1 MAFDRDFVPTPD
13 VPLSLHVRRHGP
25 VQSVY
30 GPIDCLPRIT
40 AYNLYNIHQVVHID
54 PATNPASDFV
64 ASPASEPFFDSK
76 LEPEPDGNPEGH
88 NQSCLSLRTY
98 KTIPLLLGA
107 LAIAFAAVALRPLI
121 PRLRCPYHE
130 TETLNQTA
138 LRPPPVCKSK
148 QAVPLSLFDDLA
160 ALIRRRANAPLP
172 LIVSAQ
178 DVVNQYYNN
187 AHGSPPPHRTSN
199 DSYSDSSFSAPI
211 TVFFVHLQDASTNLC
226 NAATDWALVSK
237 FPMLDDITFL
247 CSAIFRSAINLP
259 IQWSETTSLM
269 AHSYSHTSVTAIS
282 TLLDTLGRHDSSI
295 QHETDA
301 DSGTGAPCPLAD
313 PYFYNTTSYAVL
325 NSLKQIFFGT
335 HSPPDPGL
343 ARFSELVHDATRMTA
358 ALERELS
365 DQHARLLLLSNML
378 IRRPKT
384 RVLGCLDALN
394 GVPARTKADYA
405 LADIA
410 TRYDNL
416 LPLINTATTLV
427 WIVGFTHQ
435 EFKNITRDLE
445 RLANQTLTLVA
456 VPPPLPPTASPTPHD
471 QCNQQPAWHATSWVL
486 QTYGTNPEEGGI
498 ACTFW
503 YLPPIGDIVMTF
515 EMPLSWCEQEAG
527 ASEQDYEWLY
537 GCARLS
543 RRGSGRWDNP
553 LLGRHDDDHFQL
565 EAEGNLKLSVW
576 T

>member
-13 VPLSLHVRRHGP
+13 VPLSLHVPRHGP
-25 VQSVY
+25 VRSVY
-30 GPIDCLPRIT
+30 GPIDYLPRIT
-40 AYNLYNIHQVVHID
+40 AYNLCNIHQVVHID

-64 ASPASEPFFDSK
+64 ANPASEPTFDSK

-88 NQSCLSLRTY
+88 NQSCPSLRIY

-138 LRPPPVCKSK
+138 LRPPSVCKSK
-148 QAVPLSLFDDLA
+148 QAVPLPLFDDLA

-178 DVVNQYYNN
+178 DVVNQYYND
-187 AHGSPPPHRTSN
+187 AHGSLPPHRTSN
-199 DSYSDSSFSAPI
+199 DSHSDSSLSAPI
-211 TVFFVHLQDASTNLC
+211 TVFFVHLEDASTNLC
-226 NAATDWALVSK
+226 DAATDWALASK
-237 FPMLDDITFL
+237 SPMLDDITFL
-247 CSAIFRSAINLP
+247 CSAIFRSAVNLP

-269 AHSYSHTSVTAIS
+269 AHSYSHTSVAAIS

-295 QHETDA
+295 HHDA
-301 DSGTGAPCPLAD
+301 DADADTGAPCPLAD
-313 PYFYNTTSYAVL
+313 SYFYNTTSYAVL

-335 HSPPDPGL
+335 HSPPAAGL

-358 ALERELS
+358 ALERDLS
-365 DQHARLLLLSNML
+365 DQHARLLLLSNMV
-378 IRRPKT
+378 R
-384 RVLGCLDALN
+384 DAL
-394 GVPARTKADYA
+394 VPASRAHQKTKNSCSWLSGCPQRRARTHSMADYA

-410 TRYDNL
+410 PRYDDL

-445 RLANQTLTLVA
+445 RLGNQTLTLVA

-471 QCNQQPAWHATSWVL
+471 QCNQQPAWHATPWVL
-486 QTYGTNPEEGGI
+486 QTYGTNPEEAGI

-503 YLPPIGDIVMTF
+503 YLPPIRNIAMAF
-515 EMPLSWCEQEAG
+515 EKLLSWCKQEAG
-527 ASEQDYEWLY
+527 ASEQDYEWL
-537 GCARLS
+537 CK
-543 RRGSGRWDNP
+543 
-553 LLGRHDDDHFQL
+553 
-565 EAEGNLKLSVW
+565 AEQAWKW
-576 T
+576 